1 MTESPVSPAPL
12 PTERKAT
19 LRLGQRELS
28 LISIGAIV
36 ISVAIVAFFGYRI
49 YLNFRITRDLIVA
62 ENNLR
67 ALYTAMHSGYAQDW
81 EGKLPTAEKWVDQTA
96 GYISAPPNTPGGPRA
111 YLQGPADAGK
121 VGYVFN
127 DLASG
132 YNVETGKNA
141 RGEVINP
148 SRLVLLIERPGV
160 APDVST
166 HTSIPLQGNLPGEQ
180 ALLKE
185 LRFVHN
191 SDDTKTA
198 TTVILFANGRVQRLE
213 RRDFEQ

>member
-1 MTESPVSPAPL
+1 MTETPVSPISPK
-12 PTERKAT
+12 TDRKAT

-28 LISIGAIV
+28 LISIGAI
-36 ISVAIVAFFGYRI
+36 IFSVAILAFFGYRI

-81 EGKLPTAEKWVDQTA
+81 EGKLPTAAKWVEQTA
-96 GYISAPPNTPGGPRA
+96 GYISAPPNTPGGPMS
-111 YLQGPADAGK
+111 YFQGAADSGK

-141 RGEVINP
+141 KGEAINP

-160 APDVST
+160 PPDKSI
-166 HTSIPLQGNLPGEQ
+166 HIPIPLQGNMQGEE

-185 LRFVHN
+185 LKFVHN

-198 TTVILFANGRVQRLE
+198 TTVILYANGRVQRVQ
-213 RRDFEQ
+213 RQDFEQ